1 MNITVIIKI
10 DKGEI
15 NMNNDNVLGERVR
28 KRREELNLTQ
38 EELAKRAGY
47 QSRSS
52 INNIEN
58 GRPASLKVVHKL
70 AEALN
75 VSEWYLLGSCDA
87 EDTTPYAEIK
97 DKIKQMRTYDYA
109 NGITEN
115 FINYLRCHIWQV
127 KEVSDDV
134 DNGKEIT
141 EEKYFVVTSENGLS
155 IKLTQ
160 EELDELDKKTSE
172 YVETLILNEFKK
184 KLGL

>member
-1 MNITVIIKI
+1 MST
-10 DKGEI
+10 
-15 NMNNDNVLGERVR
+15 LGDRVRAERVR
-28 KRREELNLTQ
+28 QGITQ
-38 EELAKRAGY
+38 DELAKKAGY
-47 QSRSS
+47 SSRTS
-52 INNIEN
+52 INKIEN

-87 EDTTPYAEIK
+87 EDTTPYEEIK
-97 DKIKQMRTYDYA
+97 DKIRQMRTYYYA
-109 NGITEN
+109 NGITDN

-127 KEVSDDV
+127 EEGSDDV

-141 EEKYFVVTSENGLS
+141 EEKYFVVTNENGAS

-160 EELDELDKKTSE
+160 EEFDQLDKKTSE

>member
-1 MNITVIIKI
+1 MST
-10 DKGEI
+10 
-15 NMNNDNVLGERVR
+15 LGDRVRAERVR
-28 KRREELNLTQ
+28 QGITQ
-38 EELAKRAGY
+38 DELAKKAGY
-47 QSRSS
+47 SSRTS
-52 INNIEN
+52 INKIEN

-87 EDTTPYAEIK
+87 EDTTPYEEIK
-97 DKIKQMRTYDYA
+97 DKIKQMRAYDYA
-109 NGITEN
+109 NGITDN

-127 KEVSDDV
+127 EEVSDDV
-134 DNGKEIT
+134 DNGKEII
-141 EEKYFVVTSENGLS
+141 EVKYFVVTNENGVS

>member
-1 MNITVIIKI
+1 MST
-10 DKGEI
+10 
-15 NMNNDNVLGERVR
+15 LGDRVRAERVR
-28 KRREELNLTQ
+28 QGITQ
-38 EELAKRAGY
+38 DELAKKAGY
-47 QSRSS
+47 SSRTS
-52 INNIEN
+52 INKIEN

-97 DKIKQMRTYDYA
+97 DKIKQIRTYDYA

-141 EEKYFVVTSENGLS
+141 EEKYFVVTSENGVS

>member
-1 MNITVIIKI
+1 
-10 DKGEI
+10 
-15 NMNNDNVLGERVR
+15 MNNDNVLGERVR

-127 KEVSDDV
+127 EEVSDDV

-141 EEKYFVVTSENGLS
+141 EVKYFVVTNENGVS

>member
-1 MNITVIIKI
+1 MST
-10 DKGEI
+10 
-15 NMNNDNVLGERVR
+15 LGDRVRAERVR
-28 KRREELNLTQ
+28 QGITQ
-38 EELAKRAGY
+38 DELAKKAGY
-47 QSRSS
+47 SSRTS
-52 INNIEN
+52 INKIEN
-58 GRPASLKVVHKL
+58 GRPVSLKVVHKL

-109 NGITEN
+109 NGITDN

-127 KEVSDDV
+127 EEVSDDV

-141 EEKYFVVTSENGLS
+141 EEKYFVVTNENGVS

-160 EELDELDKKTSE
+160 EELDELDKETSE

>member
-1 MNITVIIKI
+1 
-10 DKGEI
+10 
-15 NMNNDNVLGERVR
+15 MNNDNVLGERVR
-28 KRREELNLTQ
+28 KCREELNLTQ

-97 DKIKQMRTYDYA
+97 DKIKQMRTYDYE
-109 NGITEN
+109 NGIIEN
-115 FINYLRCHIWQV
+115 FINYLRCHVWRV
-127 KEVSDDV
+127 EEVSDDI
-134 DNGKEIT
+134 DDGKEIT
-141 EEKYFVVTSENGLS
+141 EEKYFVVTNENGVS

-172 YVETLILNEFKK
+172 YIETLILDEFKK

>member
-1 MNITVIIKI
+1 MST
-10 DKGEI
+10 
-15 NMNNDNVLGERVR
+15 LGDRVRAERVR
-28 KRREELNLTQ
+28 QGITQ
-38 EELAKRAGY
+38 DELAKKAGY
-47 QSRSS
+47 SSRTS
-52 INNIEN
+52 INKIEN

-87 EDTTPYAEIK
+87 EDTTSYEEIK
-97 DKIKQMRTYDYA
+97 DKIKQMRTYDYT
-109 NGITEN
+109 NGITDN

-127 KEVSDDV
+127 EEVSDDV

-141 EEKYFVVTSENGLS
+141 EEKYFVVTNENGVS

-172 YVETLILNEFKK
+172 YIETLILNEFKK

>member
-1 MNITVIIKI
+1 MST
-10 DKGEI
+10 
-15 NMNNDNVLGERVR
+15 LGDRVRAERVR
-28 KRREELNLTQ
+28 QGITQ
-38 EELAKRAGY
+38 DELAKKAGY
-47 QSRSS
+47 SSRTS
-52 INNIEN
+52 INKIEN

-141 EEKYFVVTSENGLS
+141 EEKYFVVTSENGVS